1 MRSSFLVLVAMLV
14 SPAAQAAPRSAS
26 SCQTVDDDY
35 GPPGKTRL
43 KVEVVADGLR
53 VPWGL
58 AFLPDRSMLITE
70 RAGRIS
76 RIANGTRSQ
85 VAQVRVTKSG
95 EGGLLGLAL
104 HPDFARTHLFYV
116 YYTADTSHGPRN
128 RVERWRLS
136 DDLASATAD
145 RVIVDDIPAARF
157 HDGGRIAFG
166 PDRMLYIGTGDAT
179 EPRSAQDPASLAGKI
194 LRVTGDG
201 TIPSDNPT
209 KGSPVFIS
217 GVRNVEAFDWDDHG
231 ALAIAEHG
239 PSGELGRSGHD
250 RVFLVRD
257 PAGANLG
264 WPRVYGC
271 QTREGFATPA
281 LTWVT
286 AVPPGGAAF
295 YRDGSIRAWR
305 GELVIGT
312 LGSHHLHRVRF
323 GRDGRVVAHHTELS
337 DRGRLRTV
345 AIGPDGELYV
355 MTSNCDGRGE
365 CPRRG
370 DAILRITQ

>member
-1 MRSSFLVLVAMLV
+1 MRCSSLLVTLALA
-14 SPAAQAAPRSAS
+14 SPAVNAAPRGAP
-26 SCQTVDDDY
+26 SCQTVDEGY
-35 GPPGKTRL
+35 GPPGTTKL

-58 AFLPDRSMLITE
+58 AFLPDGSMLVTE

-76 RIANGTRSQ
+76 QIASGKRTQ
-85 VAQVRVTKSG
+85 VAQVRVSRSS
-95 EGGLLGLAL
+95 EGGLLGIAL
-104 HPDFARTHLFYV
+104 HPDFTRTHLFYV
-116 YYTADTSHGPRN
+116 YYTADTSRGPRN

-136 DDLASATAD
+136 KDLARATAD
-145 RVIVDDIPAARF
+145 RVIVDGIPAARF

-166 PDRMLYIGTGDAT
+166 PDRMLYIATGDAT
-179 EPRSAQDPASLAGKI
+179 EPQSAQDPESLAGKI

-201 TIPSDNPT
+201 TVPADNPT
-209 KGSPVFIS
+209 RGSPVYIS
-217 GVRNVEAFDWDDHG
+217 GVRNVEAFDWDDRG

-264 WPRVYGC
+264 WPTVYGC
-271 QTREGFATPA
+271 QTREGFAAPA
-281 LTWVT
+281 LTWKT

-295 YRDGSIRAWR
+295 YGDGSIRAWR

-312 LGSHHLHRVRF
+312 LGSQHLHRVRF

-345 AIGPDGELYV
+345 VIGPDGELYV
-355 MTSNCDGRGE
+355 TTSNCDGRGD

-370 DAILRITQ
+370 DAILKITQ

>member
-1 MRSSFLVLVAMLV
+1 MRCSSLLVTLALA
-14 SPAAQAAPRSAS
+14 SPAVNAAPRGAP
-26 SCQTVDDDY
+26 SCQTVDEGY
-35 GPPGKTRL
+35 GPPGTTKL

-58 AFLPDRSMLITE
+58 AFLPDGSMLVTE

-76 RIANGTRSQ
+76 HIASGKRTQ
-85 VAQVRVTKSG
+85 VAQVRVSRSS
-95 EGGLLGLAL
+95 EGGLLGIAL
-104 HPDFARTHLFYV
+104 HPDFTRTHLFYV
-116 YYTADTSHGPRN
+116 YYTADTSRGPRN

-136 DDLASATAD
+136 KDLARATAD
-145 RVIVDDIPAARF
+145 RVIVDGIPAARF

-166 PDRMLYIGTGDAT
+166 PDRMLYIATGDAT
-179 EPRSAQDPASLAGKI
+179 EPRSAQDPESLAGKI

-201 TIPSDNPT
+201 TIPADNPT
-209 KGSPVFIS
+209 RGSPVYIS
-217 GVRNVEAFDWDDHG
+217 GVRNVEAFDWDDRG

-264 WPRVYGC
+264 WPTVYGC
-271 QTREGFATPA
+271 QTREGFAAPA
-281 LTWVT
+281 LTWKT

-295 YRDGSIRAWR
+295 YGDGSIRAWR

-312 LGSHHLHRVRF
+312 LGSQHLHRVRF
-323 GRDGRVVAHHTELS
+323 GRDGRVVAHDTELS

-345 AIGPDGELYV
+345 VIGPDGELYV
-355 MTSNCDGRGE
+355 TTSNCDGRGD

-370 DAILRITQ
+370 DAILKITQ

>member
-1 MRSSFLVLVAMLV
+1 MRCSSLLVTLALA
-14 SPAAQAAPRSAS
+14 SPAVNAAPRGAP
-26 SCQTVDDDY
+26 SCQTVDEGY
-35 GPPGKTRL
+35 GPPGTTKL

-58 AFLPDRSMLITE
+58 AFLPDGSMLVTE

-76 RIANGTRSQ
+76 HIASGKRTQ
-85 VAQVRVTKSG
+85 VAQVRVSRSS
-95 EGGLLGLAL
+95 EGGLLGIAL
-104 HPDFARTHLFYV
+104 HPDFTRTHLFYV
-116 YYTADTSHGPRN
+116 YYTADTSRGPRN

-136 DDLASATAD
+136 KDLARATAD
-145 RVIVDDIPAARF
+145 RVIVDGIPAARF

-166 PDRMLYIGTGDAT
+166 PDRMLYIATGDAT
-179 EPRSAQDPASLAGKI
+179 EPRSAQDPESLAGKI

-201 TIPSDNPT
+201 TVPADNPT
-209 KGSPVFIS
+209 RGSPVYIS
-217 GVRNVEAFDWDDHG
+217 GVRNVEAFDWDDRG

-264 WPRVYGC
+264 WPAVYGC
-271 QTREGFATPA
+271 QTREGFAAPA
-281 LTWVT
+281 LTWKT

-295 YRDGSIRAWR
+295 YGDGSIRAWR

-312 LGSHHLHRVRF
+312 LGSQHLHRVRF
-323 GRDGRVVAHHTELS
+323 GRDGRVVAHDTELS

-345 AIGPDGELYV
+345 VIGPDGELYV
-355 MTSNCDGRGE
+355 TTSNCDGRGD

-370 DAILRITQ
+370 DAILKITQ